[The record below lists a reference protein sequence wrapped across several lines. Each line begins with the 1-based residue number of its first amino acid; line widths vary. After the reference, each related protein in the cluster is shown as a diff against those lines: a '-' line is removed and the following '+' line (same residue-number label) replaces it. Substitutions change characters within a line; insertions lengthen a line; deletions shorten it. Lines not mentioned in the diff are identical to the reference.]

1 MSKDEVFKLRV
12 KKMRYNIKT
21 IEIAEALGISASTIC
36 RWEKGDIVISQEK
49 QKMYRDYI
57 LKREEAYL
65 RGEENDKKRKEA

>member
-1 MSKDEVFKLRV
+1 MNQDEVFELRV

-21 IEIAEALGISASTIC
+21 IEIAKALGISVGAVS
-36 RWEKGDIVISQEK
+36 RWERGIIMLSQEK

-65 RGEENDKKRKEA
+65 RGEENDKKKKEA

>member
-1 MSKDEVFKLRV
+1 MNEGEVFELRV

-21 IEIAEALGISASTIC
+21 IEIAEALGISAGAVS
-36 RWEKGDIVISQEK
+36 RWERGVIMLSQEK

-65 RGEENDKKRKEA
+65 RGEENDKKKKEA